1 MTPEE
6 AILTIAKRQGEAAI
20 ITISVL
26 LQREGVK
33 LPVPQLENILDRMVA
48 SGLLTTVE
56 SRKTTFYVHGERTPR
71 KVVKGERTPRRKQG
85 NHRKP
90 TPVQV
95 STNQQAI
102 LALTAQIQA
111 IAKRQDDLLTRA
123 EAMDDKIRQLTELR
137 GILLEQEQER
147 TQKLRQ
153 IKNERRR
160 MTAC

>member
-6 AILTIAKRQGEAAI
+6 AILMIAKRQGEAAI

-71 KVVKGERTPRRKQG
+71 KVVKGEKKPRRKQG

-111 IAKRQDDLLTRA
+111 LAKRQDDLLTRA
-123 EAMDDKIRQLTELR
+123 EAMDDKIKRLTELR

>member
-6 AILTIAKRQGEAAI
+6 AILMIAKRQGEAAI

-26 LQREGVK
+26 LQREGIK
-33 LPVPQLENILDRMVA
+33 LPIPQLENILDQMVA

-56 SRKTTFYVHGERTPR
+56 SRKTTFYVHGQRTPR
-71 KVVKGERTPRRKQG
+71 KVVKGGKKPRRKQG

-111 IAKRQDDLLTRA
+111 IAKRRDDLLTRA
-123 EAMDDKIRQLTELR
+123 EAMDDKIKRLTELR
-137 GILLEQEQER
+137 GV
-147 TQKLRQ
+147 LREEEDSRVQ
-153 IKNERRR
+153 RLDQLKKERRR
-160 MTAC
+160 TIAC

>member
-1 MTPEE
+1 
-6 AILTIAKRQGEAAI
+6 
-20 ITISVL
+20 
-26 LQREGVK
+26 
-33 LPVPQLENILDRMVA
+33 MVA